1 MGDRRTRGR
10 YRIAVIAG
18 TALALSACQSLPK
31 IPDRPATATAPP
43 LQYRFAD
50 LAKGPGNTDGLLV
63 LLAFSGGGA
72 RASAMAYGVLEVL
85 NATRIGRGA
94 RRRSL
99 LSEVDV
105 ISGTSGGSFT
115 AAFYGLFRQRM
126 FEKGPDGLTLFER
139 RYLKRPVTK
148 SLKSSVLGNLIRIN
162 TAAVNRSDVA
172 AELYEKTIFG
182 KRTFGDLLRAGRPLI
197 AINAD
202 DTTKLSR
209 FVFTQA
215 QFDLICG
222 NLSTYPVARAVTASS
237 AVHGVF
243 APIKLRNFSPNNRN
257 CPPEPAWVAAA
268 LKGEP
273 TTSTVIETPRDRRR
287 LARLA
292 RWYRTG
298 EPYGRTAVRGSP
310 YYVHLADGGV
320 ENNVALW
327 PILRGLDSP
336 ISDWGLRKLLASGR
350 VRRVLLIV
358 VNAMPRA
365 DNEND
370 RKPAGPTVVQDAAVR
385 RLQRPDRHQPRR
397 DPDVRRAVRADAA
410 SISAGRLRRPGRD
423 RVRGDQERR
432 PAPLLPQH
440 QDGARPADP
449 GDRRPAPPRRHAA
462 RARSP
467 VPDLPE
473 GDQRPPD
480 REDRLRRGR
489 QVLPERV
496 TPNA

>member
-10 YRIAVIAG
+10 YRVAAIAG

-31 IPDRPATATAPP
+31 IPDQPATATATR

-94 RRRSL
+94 HHRSL

-115 AAFYGLFRQRM
+115 AAFYGLYRKRM
-126 FEKGPDGLTLFER
+126 FQKGPDGLTLFER

-148 SLKSSVLGNLIRIN
+148 SLKSSVFGNIFRIN
-162 TAAVNRSDVA
+162 TAAVNRSDVV
-172 AELYEKTIFG
+172 AELYDKTIFG
-182 KRTFGDLLRAGRPLI
+182 KHTFGDLLRAGRPLI
-197 AINAD
+197 AINAA

-209 FVFTQA
+209 FVFTQD
-215 QFDLICG
+215 QFDMICG
-222 NLSTYPVARAVTASS
+222 DLSTYPVARAVTASS

-320 ENNVALW
+320 GNNVALW

-370 RKPAGPTVVQDAAVR
+370 RKPAGPTLVQMLLSAVYSAQTATSLDAIRMSSALFKQMRRQYPRVAFDGPVVIEFEAIKNAARRRCFRNIKTAIDLPIQEIDALR
-385 RLQRPDRHQPRR
+385 RLAATQLEN
-397 DPDVRRAVRADAA
+397 DPQYRTFLRATNGHLTAKIDFGAADQFCP
-410 SISAGRLRRPGRD
+410 SG
-423 RVRGDQERR
+423 
-432 PAPLLPQH
+432 
-440 QDGARPADP
+440 
-449 GDRRPAPPRRHAA
+449 
-462 RARSP
+462 
-467 VPDLPE
+467 
-473 GDQRPPD
+473 
-480 REDRLRRGR
+480 
-489 QVLPERV
+489 
-496 TPNA
+496 